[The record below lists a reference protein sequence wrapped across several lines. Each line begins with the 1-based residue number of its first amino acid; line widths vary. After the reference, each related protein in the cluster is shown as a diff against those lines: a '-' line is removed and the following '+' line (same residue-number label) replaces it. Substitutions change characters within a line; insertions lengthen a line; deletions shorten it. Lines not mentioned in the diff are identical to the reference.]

1 LSLAKLTNYIRDITY
16 IPTFHLSILVGLLLS
31 DAGLS
36 KQKKSKN
43 ARLGFKQSMI
53 HFPFLWSTFMLLS
66 HYCSFI
72 PYRDNTKLK
81 GKIY

>member
-1 LSLAKLTNYIRDITY
+1 MSLAKLTNYIRDITY

-81 GKIY
+81 DKIY